1 MSLKR
6 RLERLEEAAEE
17 QGEGLVFTVCVEG
30 RPEPERYRVVEY
42 DVWTVRWPVYE
53 DDEEA
58 EDD

>member
-1 MSLKR
+1 
-6 RLERLEEAAEE
+6 LEEAAEE